1 MDVRLQKGARDV
13 RVGHMASVRKE
24 QWLVAGGDI
33 HREAMRVRG
42 APRDKGLWPEEGG
55 TMI

>member
-1 MDVRLQKGARDV
+1 M
-13 RVGHMASVRKE
+13 RVGPMASVRKE
-24 QWLVAGGDI
+24 QWPVAGDDI

-42 APRDKGLWPEEGG
+42 APKDKGLWPEEGG

>member
-1 MDVRLQKGARDV
+1 MDVRLQKGDRDV

-33 HREAMRVRG
+33 HREAMKVRG
-42 APRDKGLWPEEGG
+42 APKDKGLWPEEGG